1 MFWTQSILTLGYFA
15 VHSSFTWKSKEAKF
29 NIYYK
34 TTVTMTEQM
43 IQQQALI
50 IACTNSFLVFRI
62 HHNNIEGVGL
72 RRWKSHNPLQQ
83 SMVDW
88 LSRSLRFSSTSC

>member
-1 MFWTQSILTLGYFA
+1 
-15 VHSSFTWKSKEAKF
+15 
-29 NIYYK
+29 
-34 TTVTMTEQM
+34 M

-83 SMVDW
+83 SMVD
-88 LSRSLRFSSTSC
+88 